1 MLFKMVRRPRQQSF
15 EFTRWGGK
23 RKGAGRPRKDGR
35 KDKGVPHLPRAVL
48 AARFPVLATWRM
60 AEGVWNLRS
69 RRSFRALAPALYAG
83 AEREGFRLVH
93 YAILGNHIH
102 LLVEASD
109 RVGLMRGMQGLGVR
123 VARRLNRLRGRC
135 GRAVADRYH
144 ARILKTPTEV
154 RHARRYLL
162 TNAQKHYGVEG
173 PDELASRVPLALPH
187 TWLLRRAML

>member
-1 MLFKMVRRPRQQSF
+1 
-15 EFTRWGGK
+15 
-23 RKGAGRPRKDGR
+23 
-35 KDKGVPHLPRAVL
+35 
-48 AARFPVLATWRM
+48 
-60 AEGVWNLRS
+60 
-69 RRSFRALAPALYAG
+69 
-83 AEREGFRLVH
+83 
-93 YAILGNHIH
+93 
-102 LLVEASD
+102 
-109 RVGLMRGMQGLGVR
+109 VR

-162 TNAQKHYGVEG
+162 TNAQKHYAVEG